1 MRIVLILPTL
11 DEGPLLLQT
20 VRASFALLPAHDVRA
35 LIAASASRTTAET
48 RRAITEL
55 QSLYPGRV
63 ETFDQLRPGVGEA
76 MKEAFARASGDA
88 VVVMTPDMETP
99 PSALPQI
106 MQKLEE
112 GFDVVATTR
121 WRKGVVFNGY
131 DPVKLFLNFVFQQ
144 LFRALYLT
152 RLSDLTYGYRAFRI
166 EVVKNIRWEESR
178 HPFFFETILKPL
190 RLRYAIAEID
200 VPWDTFAAR
209 RLSAGRA
216 TSLDLFAY
224 VWVGLRNR
232 FLPTRLM
239 RVD

>member
-1 MRIVLILPTL
+1 MRILLILPTL

-20 VRASFALLPAHDVRA
+20 VQESFALLPAHEVCA
-35 LIAASASRTTAET
+35 LIAASAPRTTQET
-48 RRAITEL
+48 RRAIKEL

-63 ETFDQLRPGVGEA
+63 EAFDQVKPGVGEA
-76 MKEAFARASGDA
+76 LKEAFIRAQGDA

-106 MQKLEE
+106 IQKLEE

-131 DPVKLFLNFVFQQ
+131 DPVKLFLNFIFQQ
-144 LFRALYLT
+144 LFRALYFT

-166 EVVKNIRWEESR
+166 DVVKNIRWEESR

-190 RLRYAIAEID
+190 RLGYAIAEID
-200 VPWDTFAAR
+200 VPWNTFIAR

-216 TSLDLFAY
+216 TPQDLLAY

-232 FLPTRLM
+232 FLSKRLM